1 MTIIECPNCK
11 SKFNLA
17 ENLINQENP
26 KMRCSICSHVF
37 DYQTGKTPSI
47 EQEFESLLTGENEL
61 YHSDKTEEK
70 PSSGTQVPDNRT
82 VPKIQQESDVQPES
96 VVKEIDSILGAAQEP
111 DSVKDEHPPKASAES
126 KGSKKLLYSML
137 LILIIAGIGLWF
149 TRDML
154 FPPKE
159 TPESSQ
165 AYVVQNQPFFH
176 IPDDSVTYE
185 LMNNPMEG
193 SVLLIT
199 GMINK
204 NSQKAIRSVLVQA
217 RLYNQ
222 DQKIL
227 ETRNAYAGIVPDSN
241 ELVRQSKETIY
252 SLLSAEPQTMGTLAT
267 SQEIPFVI
275 VFFGNSAL
283 EGRSFQVEVKEFNW
297 Q

>member
-11 SKFNLA
+11 SKFKLD
-17 ENLINQENP
+17 ENFINNENP

-37 DYQTGKTPSI
+37 DYQNRKTPSI

-61 YHSDKTEEK
+61 YHADELGEKT
-70 PSSGTQVPDNRT
+70 SSGTQVPDTRT
-82 VPKIQQESDVQPES
+82 VPEIQQESEAQPES
-96 VVKEIDSILGAAQEP
+96 VIKEIDSILGSAQEP
-111 DSVKDEHPPKASAES
+111 EIEEDALSPKASAES
-126 KGSKKLLYSML
+126 KGSKKLLFSML

-149 TRDML
+149 TRNIF

-159 TPESSQ
+159 TSESSQ
-165 AYVVQNQPFFH
+165 EYVVQNQPFFH
-176 IPDDSVTYE
+176 IPNDSVTYE

-193 SVLLIT
+193 SVLLIK

-275 VFFGNSAL
+275 VFFGNSAH
-283 EGRSFQVEVKEFNW
+283 EGSSFQVEVKEFNW